1 MTMFSK
7 QAAIIFGAMVFFLNS
22 PAHASIHNLGVF
34 GRTYP
39 IAERDAIQEIKDR
52 AAAVDWNQVFSP
64 EKTGKAIKEYKPETI
79 SLPTV
84 LENRKRLVD
93 ISYSLEMDIPNGKGG
108 ILYPRGYKFN
118 PLAYV
123 HFSKTLVVINGDD
136 ARQVEWF
143 AGSSHAGKLDTLLLI
158 TDGSYYDLIQ
168 KFNRPVFYAT
178 TRIVQRLQ
186 LQAVPSV
193 ARQSGTYM
201 EINEIALSKKQ

>member
-1 MTMFSK
+1 MFSK
-7 QAAIIFGAMVFFLNS
+7 LILILSAGLLFFVTLSAQAAVQ
-22 PAHASIHNLGVF
+22 NLGIF

-93 ISYSLEMDIPNGKGG
+93 ISYSLEMDIPDGKGG
-108 ILYPRGYKFN
+108 ILYPMGYRFN

-123 HFSKTLVVINGDD
+123 NFPKTLVVINGND

-143 AGSSHAGKLDTLLLI
+143 AGSSHAGKMDTLLLI

-168 KFNRPVFYAT
+168 QFNRPVFYAT

-193 ARQSGTYM
+193 ARQSGKYM
-201 EINEIALSKKQ
+201 EVNEIALSKNQ